1 MTLSNAQRTTY
12 KPIDTSDQEG
22 DKPLLGRV
30 FNIQRYSLNDG
41 EGIRT
46 AIFFKGC
53 PLQCPWCSNP
63 ESRSLIEDK
72 MTKHDSEEEIGKD
85 MTIDEIM
92 DVVSRDDIFFRT
104 SGGGVTLSGGE
115 ILVQANFVIELLSE
129 MKKLGY
135 HTAIETTGYGNQTK
149 LLKIGSLTD
158 EILYDFKIMDAK
170 QAKEVIGLNL
180 DRVLD
185 NFKALYKSGCHLIPR
200 LPLIPGYTMN
210 IANIDK
216 ILSFLAPYNL
226 KELHILPFHQYG
238 SGKYDS
244 YGLDYAFRGIQQ
256 PKSSEVEAIKTYIE
270 SHGYHVVVGG

>member
-1 MTLSNAQRTTY
+1 MTLFNAQRTTC
-12 KPIDTSDQEG
+12 KQSDATDQEEN
-22 DKPLLGRV
+22 KPLIGRV

-46 AIFFKGC
+46 AVFFKGC
-53 PLQCPWCSNP
+53 FLRCPWCSNP
-63 ESRSLIEDK
+63 ESRSLIEEK
-72 MTKHDSEEEIGKD
+72 MTKRDTDEEIGQD
-85 MTIDEIM
+85 MTIAQII

-115 ILVQANFVIELLSE
+115 VLVQANFVIELLKE
-129 MKKLGY
+129 IKKLGY
-135 HTAIETTGYGNQTK
+135 HTAIETTGFGNQTK
-149 LLKIGSLTD
+149 LLKMGALSD
-158 EILYDFKIMDAK
+158 EILYDFKIMDPV

-216 ILSFLAPYNL
+216 VLSFLAPYNL

-244 YGLDYAFRGIQQ
+244 YGLDYAFRGIEQ
-256 PKSSEVEAIKTYIE
+256 PKRSEVEAIKTYIE
-270 SHGYHVVVGG
+270 SHGYYVVVGG